1 MNYVP
6 KIGMASGCGKSL
18 EKGTVLF
25 MLVRSG
31 LSALSEGWCVLGKVC
46 DWGRGENCS
55 RCEGKVKDSG
65 RTETAEIN
73 MMRWEEWDGPV
84 LTDGRQWSGGGTS
97 HGIKMPSPWS
107 SFSHE
112 LCAWPWASHLNISW
126 FQFTQLWN
134 QGTESMLWT
143 VSTLSPSTWDLGSS
157 HPPPL
162 VFCSLT

>member
-18 EKGTVLF
+18 EKGMVLL

-31 LSALSEGWCVLGKVC
+31 LSALSEGWCVLGKMC
-46 DWGRGENCS
+46 DLGKGENCS
-55 RCEGKVKDSG
+55 RCESKVKDSG

-73 MMRWEEWDGPV
+73 MMRNRHMRWEEWDGPV
-84 LTDGRQWSGGGTS
+84 LTDGRQWRGGGTS

-112 LCAWPWASHLNISW
+112 LLAWPWASHLNISW
-126 FQFTQLWN
+126 FQFPQLWS
-134 QGTESMLWT
+134 QGTESTLWT
-143 VSTLSPSTWDLGSS
+143 VSTLSPST
-157 HPPPL
+157 
-162 VFCSLT
+162 